1 MAGIVG
7 VDIGTTSVR
16 AVRLSGLDSD
26 GYAVISSFAVVP
38 LHLDAV
44 HGGVVRNPA
53 AVSVAVKT
61 ACEQVGSHKNV
72 VLGAIAPEA
81 AVGRLWLP
89 SAVKPSERLA
99 AIRTQGVQVAPAI
112 MPQDAVLSVSEVGAE
127 TSADGRSNVALNV
140 AATTAAEVDVLTQ
153 VATRAKIRLRAIDL
167 LGAATLRSLVR
178 DTVDSRD
185 VTSIVDVGAST
196 TRVVTREGLVV
207 RSVRTFPNGGNDLTR
222 ALAAAAKESFEEAE
236 RRKLLMRLPASV
248 ERDSA
253 QRSAYAGLDDDDEYV
268 RKMNQQNAV
277 DRALAAA
284 AELLIEQIANAVEL
298 DATRSGMS
306 ARVVTLCGGSA
317 LLRGLKE
324 RLSRRLGVEV
334 RLGHPWA
341 RLEHS
346 KEHEEHFLS
355 GVEDP
360 KLMLSL
366 VNAVGLALWSE
377 S

>member
-1 MAGIVG
+1 MSGIVG
-7 VDIGTTSVR
+7 VDIGTTAVR
-16 AVRLSGLDSD
+16 AVRLSGLDAD

-38 LHLDAV
+38 LRLDAV
-44 HGGVVRNPA
+44 HGGAIRNQA
-53 AVSVAVKT
+53 AVATAVQD
-61 ACEQVGSHKNV
+61 ACEKVGSRKNV

-89 SAVKPSERLA
+89 SAVKASERLA
-99 AIRTQGVQVAPAI
+99 AITTQGIQVAPAI
-112 MPQDAVLSVSEVGAE
+112 MPQDAVLSVSEVGLE
-127 TSADGRSNVALNV
+127 TSADGRSTVALNV
-140 AATTAAEVDVLTQ
+140 AATTSEEVEALSQ
-153 VATRAKIRLRAIDL
+153 VAARAKVRLRAIDL
-167 LGAATLRSLVR
+167 LGAGTLRALVR
-178 DTVDSRD
+178 DVPGSRD
-185 VTSIVDVGAST
+185 VTCIVDIGAST

-207 RSVRTFPNGGNDLTR
+207 RSIRTFPNGGNDLTR
-222 ALAAAAKESFEEAE
+222 ALAAVAKESFEEAE
-236 RRKLLMRLPASV
+236 RRKQLMRLPATV
-248 ERDSA
+248 ERDTA
-253 QRSAYAGLDDDDEYV
+253 QRTSYAGLDDDDEYV
-268 RKMNQQNAV
+268 RQMNQQNAV

-284 AELLIEQIANAVEL
+284 TELLIEQIANAVEL
-298 DATRSGMS
+298 DATRSDVS

-346 KEHEEHFLS
+346 KEHVEHFL
-355 GVEDP
+355 GGAEDP